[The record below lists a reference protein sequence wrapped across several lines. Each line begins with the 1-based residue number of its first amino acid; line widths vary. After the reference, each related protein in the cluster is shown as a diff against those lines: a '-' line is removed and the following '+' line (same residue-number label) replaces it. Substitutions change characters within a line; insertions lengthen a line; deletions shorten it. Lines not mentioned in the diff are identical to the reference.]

1 MDAAWIEALT
11 ELWKNDEDIDYRKL
25 EAEYQLKP
33 LQRRG
38 LEASLPPEQGPLLIC
53 LTGFGDQRDSIATKI
68 TENGAL
74 YTGDLTRRCSHLI
87 VNKPEGKKFTAAK
100 SWGVR
105 TVTLAWLDQSI
116 DRGLILEETK
126 YDPLFPAEEQGRDAW
141 IRRDK
146 KRPSVGKRSRS
157 TAVDGQQEGAR
168 KLRKTASMKL
178 SSQQNNLWGDIL
190 GESTSREYSFAQDDA
205 SRREEQSVE
214 QPSIPTAVT
223 TGIFSNCV
231 FCLHGFSTKQA
242 EVLEQTIASLDGAT
256 ATSLTVLQES
266 GNESQTRRKFLI
278 VPQTARPDTY
288 PSSIPGDVNVI
299 TEFFIEKCLHS
310 KQFSNPHEHALG
322 RPCPS
327 FPIEGFSNLTI
338 CTAAFTG
345 LELYHVAKSI
355 KQLGATLEEQFR
367 PSASLLLCKSLDSL
381 RKDKLKYAIE
391 WKVPVVSADWLWESI
406 STGRS
411 APIGNFIYPSLRKL
425 FPKQQHETQ
434 PTQPAQSNPIQ
445 RTRSEPSTKSSKSS
459 KSDKPPPVAG
469 IDTTAFD
476 KDAPVKKAHIGLISD
491 AFNDDDSEAA
501 MGDKSNRTT
510 SGDTSEA
517 PLSELSPAS
526 LNKSPPPTKPANP
539 TTYRKPSS
547 DSDSS
552 RKSNTSKKSEEG
564 PPKARGEDQVRK
576 AARNV
581 EREQLTSRLTSL
593 LDSAAPSPDIDPS
606 AGTAPVAPKARKRQI
621 LGRAMS
627 NASNASSAAG
637 AAPDSFKKT
646 VSALQAEEDDGDQEQ
661 PPPTQVQYHDPQA
674 QERRRLLMSKMMGQS
689 ASEETASG
697 RNLRTRSG

>member
-38 LEASLPPEQGPLLIC
+38 IEASLPPEQGPLLIC
-53 LTGFGDQRDSIATKI
+53 LTGFGDQRDAIATKI

-126 YDPLFPAEEQGRDAW
+126 YDPLLPAEEQGRDAW

-146 KRPSVGKRSRS
+146 KRPSVGKRSRP
-157 TAVDGQQEGAR
+157 TAGDGQQEGAR

-205 SRREEQSVE
+205 SRHQKQPVE
-214 QPSIPTAVT
+214 QPPMPTAVAA
-223 TGIFSNCV
+223 GIFSNCV
-231 FCLHGFSTKQA
+231 FCLHGFSSKQA
-242 EVLEQTIASLDGAT
+242 EVLEQTIASLDGA
-256 ATSLTVLQES
+256 AVTSLTTLQDS
-266 GNESQTRRKFLI
+266 NEGQTRRKFLI
-278 VPQTARPDTY
+278 VPQTARSDTY
-288 PSSIPGDVNVI
+288 PSSIPEDVNVI
-299 TEFFIEKCLHS
+299 TEFFIERCLHS
-310 KQFSNPHEHALG
+310 KQFSQPHDHALG
-322 RPCPS
+322 RPFPT

-367 PSASLLLCKSLDSL
+367 PSASLLLCKSLDAL

-411 APIGNFIYPSLRKL
+411 VPIGNFIYPSLRKL

-445 RTRSEPSTKSSKSS
+445 RSRSEPSTKSSKSS
-459 KSDKPPPVAG
+459 KSDKPPPPAG

-476 KDAPVKKAHIGLISD
+476 KDAPIKKAHIRLISD
-491 AFNDDDSEAA
+491 AFNDDDSEAVG
-501 MGDKSNRTT
+501 GDQSNRTT

-526 LNKSPPPTKPANP
+526 LNKSPSPIKSANP
-539 TTYRKPSS
+539 ATLRKPSS
-547 DSDSS
+547 ESDSS
-552 RKSNTSKKSEEG
+552 RKSNKSKVSDEDCPETSAEYK
-564 PPKARGEDQVRK
+564 VRK
-576 AARNV
+576 AARNA

-593 LDSAAPSPDIDPS
+593 LDSAAPNPDIDPS
-606 AGTAPVAPKARKRQI
+606 AGTAPAAPKARKRQI

-674 QERRRLLMSKMMGQS
+674 QERQKLLMSKMMGQS
-689 ASEETASG
+689 VSDETTTG